1 MTRLLI
7 HVEGPTEET
16 FVNEVLSLHLYSCGY
31 SSVSARVIGNARQR
45 ARRGGIKAWSVVRK
59 DILRHLKQDSACLVS
74 TMVDYYG
81 LPQSAGKAWPEREA
95 SATLAFSEKAK
106 TIQDAL
112 SADVCEQMDSK
123 FNPNRFVPYVMMH
136 EFEALLFSD
145 CEGFGRGIDRP
156 DLATE
161 FQAIRD
167 AFASPEEIDDSP
179 NTAPSKRIEAL
190 IPGYEKP
197 FMGTLAVLEIG
208 LDTIRAE
215 CPHFRRWLESLERWP
230 SPGSEVQ

>member
-7 HVEGPTEET
+7 HVEGETEET
-16 FVNEVLSLHLYSCGY
+16 FVNDVLSPHLYSCGY
-31 SSVSARVIGNARQR
+31 SNVSARLMGNARQR
-45 ARRGGIKAWSVVRK
+45 ARRGGIRAWTAVRK
-59 DILRHLKQDSACLVS
+59 DIIAHIKGDPGCLVS

-81 LPQSAGKAWPEREA
+81 LPQSASKAWPGREA
-95 SATLAFSEKAK
+95 AATLVFPKKAR

-112 SADVCEQMDSK
+112 LADVCEQMDSG

-145 CEGFGRGIDRP
+145 CEGFGRGIGLP
-156 DLATE
+156 DLASE

-179 NTAPSKRIEAL
+179 NTAPSKRVEAL
-190 IPGYEKP
+190 VPGYEKP
-197 FMGTLAVLEIG
+197 LLGTLAALEIG
-208 LDTIRAE
+208 LCTIRVE
-215 CPHFRRWLESLERWP
+215 CPHFRSWLECLERWP
-230 SPGSEVQ
+230 NLGSGR